1 MSELRAD
8 HVVVGAG
15 SAGCAVADRL
25 SEDGAQI
32 VMLEAGPRD
41 WHAMFLKLW
50 RGSDASTRS
59 STMPKFFIG
68 KPFRQYTEADY
79 AAVVGVNLTGFFH
92 LTQLAIAEMAKQSS
106 GHIC

>member
-1 MSELRAD
+1 MACD
-8 HVVVGAG
+8 V
-15 SAGCAVADRL
+15 
-25 SEDGAQI
+25 
-32 VMLEAGPRD
+32 LEAMARFGCI
-41 WHAMFLKLW
+41 
-50 RGSDASTRS
+50 DALVNDAGI
-59 STMPKFFIG
+59 FIG